1 MRSCQLRGVFQHG
14 HGFTQ
19 RPAERMAMAIAAP
32 LPTIMTLV
40 VENQGES
47 EAAITIL
54 LQDMN
59 NKLAELCE
67 VLSGLQHDTEPSRSA

>member
-1 MRSCQLRGVFQHG
+1 
-14 HGFTQ
+14 
-19 RPAERMAMAIAAP
+19 MAMAIAAP
-32 LPTIMTLV
+32 LPTIMALV
-40 VENQGES
+40 VENEGAS

-67 VLSGLQHDTEPSRSA
+67 VLSELPQDTEPLKVA

>member
-1 MRSCQLRGVFQHG
+1 MNQE
-14 HGFTQ
+14 
-19 RPAERMAMAIAAP
+19 RPKAAERMAMAIAAP

-40 VENQGES
+40 VENEGAS

-59 NKLAELCE
+59 NTLAELCE
-67 VLSGLQHDTEPSRSA
+67 ELSDLQRDTEPSSSA

>member
-1 MRSCQLRGVFQHG
+1 MNQERLKA
-14 HGFTQ
+14 
-19 RPAERMAMAIAAP
+19 AERMTMDIAAP

-40 VENQGES
+40 VENEGAS

-67 VLSGLQHDTEPSRSA
+67 VLSDLQQDTGPLKVA

>member
-1 MRSCQLRGVFQHG
+1 
-14 HGFTQ
+14 
-19 RPAERMAMAIAAP
+19 MAIAAP

-40 VENQGES
+40 VENEGAS

-67 VLSGLQHDTEPSRSA
+67 VLSELPQDTEPLKVA

>member
-1 MRSCQLRGVFQHG
+1 MNQERLN
-14 HGFTQ
+14 
-19 RPAERMAMAIAAP
+19 PAERMAMAIAAP

-40 VENQGES
+40 AENEGES

-67 VLSGLQHDTEPSRSA
+67 VLSGLQQDTEPSRSA

>member
-1 MRSCQLRGVFQHG
+1 MNQERLN
-14 HGFTQ
+14 
-19 RPAERMAMAIAAP
+19 PAERMAMAIAAP

-40 VENQGES
+40 AENEGES

-67 VLSGLQHDTEPSRSA
+67 VLSDLQQDTELPRSA

>member
-1 MRSCQLRGVFQHG
+1 MNQERLKA
-14 HGFTQ
+14 
-19 RPAERMAMAIAAP
+19 AERMAMAIAAP
-32 LPTIMTLV
+32 LPTIMDLV
-40 VENQGES
+40 ADNEGAS

-67 VLSGLQHDTEPSRSA
+67 VLSDLQDTEPSRSA

>member
-1 MRSCQLRGVFQHG
+1 MTAQPHG
-14 HGFTQ
+14 TDMNQ
-19 RPAERMAMAIAAP
+19 ERLKAAERMTMAIAAP

-40 VENQGES
+40 VENEGES

-67 VLSGLQHDTEPSRSA
+67 VLSELQLDTEPSRSA

>member
-1 MRSCQLRGVFQHG
+1 MNQERLN
-14 HGFTQ
+14 
-19 RPAERMAMAIAAP
+19 PAERMAMAIAAP

-40 VENQGES
+40 VENEGAS

-67 VLSGLQHDTEPSRSA
+67 ELSRLQDTELPRSA

>member
-1 MRSCQLRGVFQHG
+1 MNQERLKA
-14 HGFTQ
+14 T
-19 RPAERMAMAIAAP
+19 ERMTMAIAAP

-47 EAAITIL
+47 EAAITVL

-59 NKLAELCE
+59 NKLAKLCE
-67 VLSGLQHDTEPSRSA
+67 VLSELQDTELPGPA

>member
-1 MRSCQLRGVFQHG
+1 MNQERLKA
-14 HGFTQ
+14 
-19 RPAERMAMAIAAP
+19 AERMTMDIAAP
-32 LPTIMTLV
+32 LPTIMALV
-40 VENQGES
+40 VENEGAS

-67 VLSGLQHDTEPSRSA
+67 VLSDLQQDTGPLKVA

>member
-1 MRSCQLRGVFQHG
+1 MNQERLKA
-14 HGFTQ
+14 
-19 RPAERMAMAIAAP
+19 AERMAMDIAAP
-32 LPTIMTLV
+32 LPTIMGLV
-40 VENQGES
+40 ADDGGES

-67 VLSGLQHDTEPSRSA
+67 VLSELPQDTEPLRSA